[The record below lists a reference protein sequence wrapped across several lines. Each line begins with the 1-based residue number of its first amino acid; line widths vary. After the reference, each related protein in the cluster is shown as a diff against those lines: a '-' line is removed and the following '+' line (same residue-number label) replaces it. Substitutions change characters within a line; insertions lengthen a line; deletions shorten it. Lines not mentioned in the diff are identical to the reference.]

1 MQFKNRAE
9 AGKKL
14 AEVIKEEGLEAD
26 LVLAIP
32 RGGLPIGREV
42 ANALNARLDVLGVSK
57 ISAPANPELALGAVT
72 GDGIYYL
79 NKDIIN
85 RTGIQSQY
93 LDETIQIEAQ
103 NASKKEKYIRKDKP
117 PEAVE
122 GKNII
127 IVDDGLATGAT
138 AKVALESIRDSNPR
152 KIIFAS
158 PVASKNSIKLLQGD
172 ADDLIILETPEDF
185 TSVGQFYRE
194 FPQLSYEQA
203 HEYLE
208 K

>member
-42 ANALNARLDVLGVSK
+42 ANALNTRLDVLGVSK
-57 ISAPANPELALGAVT
+57 IGAPTNPELALGAVT

-79 NKDIIN
+79 NEDIIN

-93 LDETIQIEAQ
+93 LDETLQMEAQ

>member
-1 MQFKNRAE
+1 MQFKNRPE

-14 AEVIKEEGLEAD
+14 AEKIKEEGLEAD

-93 LDETIQIEAQ
+93 LDETIQMEAQ